1 MSPASHTDDDRSDPH
16 AKGMA
21 VFYAIALVGSGL
33 MVAAFLF
40 AMDWIR
46 IHRLGV
52 GAVVG
57 ASLVFGAGL
66 LLVVVMAVRTTR
78 QAMGGGRMT
87 GAAKRYGQRV
97 MIAMGLYV
105 VTLSFAIGGF
115 LSLPHGSPL
124 AWLVA
129 AAPALPVIGV
139 IVAMARYL
147 REETDE
153 FERTVQAEAALW
165 ATGGLLAIATL
176 WGFLELFGLA
186 PHAQSYFAV
195 VIWFALLGPS
205 QVLVRRRFR

>member
-1 MSPASHTDDDRSDPH
+1 MSPASHTDDDGRDPH

-21 VFYAIALVGSGL
+21 LFYAIAIAGSGL
-33 MVAAFLF
+33 MVAAFLPT
-40 AMDWIR
+40 MNLIR
-46 IHRLGV
+46 VHRLGV

-57 ASLVFGAGL
+57 ASLLYGAGL
-66 LLVVVMAVRTTR
+66 ILVVMLAVRATR
-78 QAMGGGRMT
+78 QAMGGGGMT
-87 GAAKRYGQRV
+87 APARRYGRRV
-97 MIAMGLYV
+97 MVAMGLYV

-129 AAPALPVIGV
+129 AAPAIPVIAV

-176 WGFLELFGLA
+176 WGFLERFGLA
-186 PHAQSYFAV
+186 PHAESYFAV
-195 VIWFALLGPS
+195 VIWFLLLGPS